1 MLYDWF
7 RKRILKDAAQ
17 KLPLVAAHV
26 NTGKTFSLR
35 TVRARF
41 ATAWAA
47 AKEEAE
53 AAG

>member
-7 RKRILKDAAQ
+7 KKRILKDAAK
-17 KLPLVAAHV
+17 KLPLVAVHV
-26 NTGKTFSLR
+26 KSDKTFNLR

-41 ATAWAA
+41 ATTWAA